1 MATIPVGFSECT
13 FVFRC
18 QGIDRDVTWALGM
31 DDASFSTTD
40 PEEQAVA
47 MYGYWSATSRPYAP
61 AQMTTQ
67 WSFLGTSV
75 TMMKEEGPLTGQAFA
90 TIVGTKTGAPVP
102 VNCAYLARKNT
113 TLGGRRNR
121 GRAYLPP
128 LFGDETTVDQAGEI
142 TSATVNSINTL
153 INSAFAAM
161 IAGGISAVL
170 FHTEAP
176 FTPTPVTGM
185 SVQTTLAT
193 QRRRMR
199 S

>member
-1 MATIPVGFSECT
+1 MPAIPAGFSECT

-18 QGIDRDVTWALGM
+18 QGIDRDITWSLGFE
-31 DDASFSTTD
+31 DDDFGTTTA
-40 PEEQAVA
+40 EEQSLA
-47 MYGYWSATSRPYAP
+47 MYGYWSATGRPYAA

-75 TMMKEEGPLTGQAFA
+75 VKMQEEGPLTGQTFV
-90 TIVGTKTGAPVP
+90 TIPGSKTGAPVP

-142 TSATVNSINTL
+142 TVATVNSINAL
-153 INSAFAAM
+153 ILAAFVAM
-161 IAGGISAVL
+161 IAGGIHARL

-185 SVQTTLAT
+185 TVQSTLAT

>member
-13 FVFRC
+13 FIFRC
-18 QGIDRDVTWALGM
+18 QGIDRDITWSLGLL
-31 DDASFSTTD
+31 DDDFGTTSAEEEAGDMVSYWSTT
-40 PEEQAVA
+40 
-47 MYGYWSATSRPYAP
+47 GRPYAP

-67 WSFLGTSV
+67 WTFLGCSV
-75 TMMKEEGPLTGQAFA
+75 TKMLEEGPLTGLNLPS
-90 TIVGTKTGAPVP
+90 IVGTKTGAPVP

-142 TSATVNSINTL
+142 AIATVNSINAL
-153 INSAFAAM
+153 ILLSFTAM
-161 IAGGISAVL
+161 TAGGYHARL

-176 FTPTPVTGM
+176 FTPTPISGM